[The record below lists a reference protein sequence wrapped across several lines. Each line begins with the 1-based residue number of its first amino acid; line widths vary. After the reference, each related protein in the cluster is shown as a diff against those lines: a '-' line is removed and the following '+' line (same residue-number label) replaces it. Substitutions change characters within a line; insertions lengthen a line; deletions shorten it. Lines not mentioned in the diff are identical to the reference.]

1 MKTLIA
7 FYETVSHAKQAVSLL
22 AEDAGIERERVQI
35 ATQGTAAK
43 AEEYFDDV
51 PGVVV
56 ESESEALGAGGG
68 AMVAVR
74 VAEEEEDA
82 AVAVLRQFG
91 LVELASYDGEVDLE
105 AEAEPTWVD
114 YEAAYQRH
122 YEANYAPKGQLY
134 AMYAPAYRFGY
145 TLAVE
150 GDEAE
155 WGAVADTARHR
166 WEAEELGDWEQFAP
180 AVRFAWEEVAAGPET
195 MAEALGDGPIQTTK
209 RGRLYQ
215 ELHEED

>member
-7 FYETVSHAKQAVSLL
+7 FYETVSHAKQAASLL
-22 AEDAGIERERVQI
+22 VEDAGIERERVQMV
-35 ATQGTAAK
+35 TQGTAAK

-56 ESESEALGAGGG
+56 ESESEALDAAGG

-74 VAEEEEDA
+74 VEEEEEDA
-82 AVAVLRQFG
+82 AVAVLRQLG
-91 LVELASYDGEVDLE
+91 LVDLATYEGEVDLE
-105 AEAEPTWVD
+105 ADAEPTWLD
-114 YEAAYQRH
+114 YEATFQRH
-122 YEANYAPKGQLY
+122 YEANYAPRGQRY
-134 AMYAPAYRFGY
+134 TMYAPAYRFGH

-150 GDEAE
+150 GSEEKWVSVAE
-155 WGAVADTARHR
+155 QARRR

-180 AVRFAWEEVAAGPET
+180 AVRFAWEEVAAGPKT
-195 MAEALGDGPIQTTK
+195 MAKALGDEPIQTTK

-215 ELHEED
+215 ELDEED